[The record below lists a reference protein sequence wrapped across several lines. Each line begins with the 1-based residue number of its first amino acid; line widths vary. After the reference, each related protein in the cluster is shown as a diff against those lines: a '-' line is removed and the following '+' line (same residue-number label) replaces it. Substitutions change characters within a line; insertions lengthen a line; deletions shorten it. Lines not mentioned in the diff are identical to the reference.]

1 MKKYKILL
9 ADDEEN
15 ITNILRS
22 YLIKEGYETIVAN
35 DGKEALRMYKIEN
48 PDLIILDLMMP
59 YYSGEQVCK
68 EVRKESRVPIIML
81 TAKVGED
88 NLVKGIDLGADD
100 YIEKPF
106 SPKEIIAKVKAVLR
120 RSKNDILVSKPVVY
134 GNLKFDF
141 EKNIFYKNSKLVDLT
156 PTEMKIL
163 FTMAKSPNRIFSRED
178 LIVYAL
184 QDDFDGFDRSID
196 TYIKSL
202 RKKIEDDRK
211 RPRYIITKHGMGY
224 SFEI

>member
-1 MKKYKILL
+1 MKKYKILI

-15 ITNILRS
+15 ITNILKS
-22 YLIKEGYETIVAN
+22 YLNKEGYETIVVN
-35 DGKEALRMYKIEN
+35 DGKEALKMYKLED

-68 EVRKESRVPIIML
+68 LIRKESRVPIIML

-106 SPKEIIAKVKAVLR
+106 SPKEVVAKVKAVLR
-120 RSKNDILVSKPVVY
+120 RTKNDILVSKPVVY
-134 GNLKFDF
+134 GKLKFDF
-141 EKNIFYKNSKLVDLT
+141 DKNIFYKNSKIIELT

-163 FTMAKSPNRIFSRED
+163 FTMAKSPNRIFTRGD

>member
-35 DGKEALRMYKIEN
+35 DGKEALKMYNIEN

-68 EVRKESRVPIIML
+68 EIRKESRVPIIML

-120 RSKNDILVSKPVVY
+120 RSKNDILVSKPVIY

-141 EKNIFYKNSKLVDLT
+141 EKNIFYKNSKLIELT

-202 RKKIEDDRK
+202 RIKIEDDRK
-211 RPRYIITKHGMGY
+211 RPRHIITKHGMGY

>member
-178 LIVYAL
+178 LIIYAL

>member
-1 MKKYKILL
+1 MKKYKILI

-22 YLIKEGYETIVAN
+22 YLIKDGYEVIIAN
-35 DGKEALRMYKIEN
+35 DGKVTLNLYKKEN
-48 PDLIILDLMMP
+48 PDLILLDLMMP
-59 YYSGEQVCK
+59 YYSGEQICQYI
-68 EVRKESRVPIIML
+68 RKESRIPIIMI

-88 NLVKGIDLGADD
+88 NLVKGIDLGSDD

-106 SPKEIIAKVKAVLR
+106 SPKEVLAKVKAVLR
-120 RSKNDILVSKPVVY
+120 RSKNDILISQPIVY

-141 EKNIFYKNSKLVDLT
+141 EKKTFYKNSKLIELT

-178 LIVYAL
+178 LIIYAL

-211 RPRYIITKHGMGY
+211 RPRHIVTKHGMGY

>member
-1 MKKYKILL
+1 MKKYKILI

-15 ITNILRS
+15 ITNILQS
-22 YLIKEGYETIVAN
+22 YLNKEGYETIVVN
-35 DGKEALRMYKIEN
+35 DGKEALKMYKLED

-68 EVRKESRVPIIML
+68 LIRKESRVPIIML

-106 SPKEIIAKVKAVLR
+106 SPKEVVAKVKAVLR
-120 RSKNDILVSKPVVY
+120 RTKNDILVSKPVVY
-134 GNLKFDF
+134 GKLKFDF
-141 EKNIFYKNSKLVDLT
+141 EKNIFYKNSKIIELT

-163 FTMAKSPNRIFSRED
+163 FTMAKSPNRIFTRGD